1 MYELNRMRLFSVGPR
16 GARFSDVTLDM
27 SGAGAVV
34 GGQGNLFA
42 DPPRR
47 PSPYSLLM
55 LENGGGKSVL
65 LRLLFSVVLPGRRNA
80 VGGSASAMEK
90 FVLGED
96 PAHVALEWMHVQTGE
111 RMITGKTMQWRR
123 TRAADGSRL
132 AEAWW
137 AMRPNDVVSLDTLPF
152 VRDGRHVRLDGF
164 RDVLVEFDRTVPAT
178 QLTWAGDQ
186 VGDWAGHLRAL
197 GIEPDLF
204 AIQRRMNADE
214 GDAASAFKFKSS
226 KDFVEWLLR
235 TALDAEDAVT
245 TAENFD
251 SYATTVGDRQML
263 LLEQEFVTGAVATL
277 TPAAMA
283 FGALGEATAARR
295 DTEQFAIRL
304 LTAVQARVDAENA
317 AVDQLQ
323 AANSEAAATASARV
337 ADRDRARDTT
347 NEIRR
352 QTLALQVTDAEAAQA
367 AAGRARDTAADE
379 LAAWA
384 TVDLV
389 EERDNA
395 AARAAEYAHRLAE
408 AEQAARPALA
418 ARDDAA
424 ARLLAKLHAEVFSAR
439 AAQATHDKQAD
450 AHKNSGAEI
459 DGKRTAALLTA
470 ERRRSEVRVARQVL
484 AAARAAVDA
493 AVAAGLMTA
502 NSAVSETAAQSV
514 EAAGN
519 AAERLRVIGE
529 ELASA
534 EGTARTLGRE
544 ATEAT
549 AALRDAEAQCR
560 AAETV
565 LQHVLDRVEILA
577 GQEHVQRIL
586 GLDTALVPALDS
598 NAEAVADAL
607 RADIDAAEDALA
619 AVKDNQRHD
628 QRLLDALGDGGL
640 LPPRADVE
648 DAVRVLRGAGLAAH
662 AGWRYLAESVPAA
675 DRAGLVEAHP
685 ELADGVVL
693 VDPSALPAARKTLTA
708 ARLLPAA
715 AVAVGSGAGLL
726 QPAIAATGAGEQF
739 VVEPTPALFDVDAAA
754 DRRVQL
760 RPVMAERGVE
770 IASREATLA
779 ERRDVLAELTSW
791 RRTCPPGRLEELT
804 EALEKATAEVTETG
818 KGTRAATAAAAAA
831 EQRRAELA
839 GALPD
844 LRDAERSAADRAGD
858 LCRLAEKVA
867 EADDQQRRL
876 PELEE
881 AATTADA
888 EATRL
893 EEDRNREMSLVEE
906 AARAAENDRDR
917 AERHRAELGTVT
929 SSTGEVAAGVPDEP
943 LAELRNAYDAALAVY
958 RSVEVGQDLRTEVQI
973 AETAAARARA
983 AISGPMPAVIAR
995 AEQLL
1000 ASPDGA
1006 DPAGRA
1012 AAAARVERERRRQGT
1027 AYDEALALAAKLRTQ
1042 LEAAT
1047 PGEADRN
1054 TWTVLPEDRRPRD
1067 VAHGRELIITAQ
1079 ADQRGAQEELDRAG
1093 EQAADLQRQLD
1104 AATEAA
1110 RAFGEVATPLETL
1123 LDDVADDGLPAS
1135 PATPFPGAAEEAAS
1149 SATDVRRELRTTR
1162 GAEAIS
1168 RAEVGRRVDDVQL
1181 FANNTRFEA
1190 MTDTA
1195 RRSLLMLDRDQL
1207 AARAAE
1213 FATSLTQRLASLTT
1227 DLESA
1232 ARHRRLIVN
1241 RLAGLV
1247 DGALRTL
1254 RTATRLSKLPEG
1266 LGDWTGK
1273 EFLRIRFS
1281 DPDASLLA
1289 ARVGEV
1295 VDTMAAATAA
1305 RVPGTRG
1312 SAPKRDA
1319 FALLLAAVDAAVP
1332 KGFTVEVLKPDSVL
1346 RDERVSIE
1354 QMNDV
1359 FSGGQELT
1367 AAIVLYCT
1375 MAALRANERGHLRIR
1390 HSGVLF
1396 LDNPIGKA
1404 SAEYLLDL
1412 QQGVAAALGVQLV
1425 YTTGIFDDRALAA
1438 FPLWVRMRNDAD
1450 LRAGLKHIRVA
1461 EVVRRHLP
1469 DPYSH
1474 EEAAS
1479 AARPDTLGESGTV
1492 TAARVYRR
1500 PT

>member
-16 GARFSDVTLDM
+16 GARFSDVTLDL
-27 SGAGAVV
+27 SDAGAVV
-34 GGQGNLFA
+34 GQGNLFA
-42 DPPRR
+42 DLPRR

-80 VGGSASAMEK
+80 VGGSAATMEK

-96 PAHVALEWMHVQTGE
+96 PAHVALEWMHVRTGE
-111 RMITGKTMQWRR
+111 RVITGKTLQWRR

-137 AMRPNDVVSLDTLPF
+137 ALRPHDGVGLDTLPF

-164 RDVLVEFDRTVPAT
+164 RELLVEFDRTAPAT

-235 TALDAEDAVT
+235 TVLDAQDAAT

-251 SYATTVGDRQML
+251 SYATTVGDRQAL
-263 LLEQEFVTGAVATL
+263 LLEQEFVAGAVATL
-277 TPAAMA
+277 TPAAQA
-283 FGALGEATAARR
+283 FGVLGEATAARR
-295 DTEQFAIRL
+295 GTERSAIGL
-304 LTAVQARVDAENA
+304 LAAVQARADAENA
-317 AVDQLQ
+317 AVDQLR
-323 AANSEAAATASARV
+323 AEYTGAAAAASARV
-337 ADRDRARDTT
+337 ADRDRARDVT

-352 QTLALQVTDAEAAQA
+352 QTLALQVADAEAAQA
-367 AAGRARDTAADE
+367 AAGRARDTTVGE
-379 LAAWA
+379 LVAWA

-389 EERDNA
+389 EERDST
-395 AARAAEYAHRLAE
+395 AARAAEYAHQLAE
-408 AEQAARPALA
+408 AEHAARPALA
-418 ARDDAA
+418 ARDEAA
-424 ARLLAKLHAEVFSAR
+424 ARLLAKLQAEVAAAR
-439 AAQATHDKQAD
+439 AALDAHDKQAQ
-450 AHKNSGAEI
+450 AHKDRAAEI
-459 DGKRTAALLTA
+459 DGKRTTALLTA
-470 ERRRSEVRVARQVL
+470 ERRRGEVRVARQVL
-484 AAARAAVDA
+484 AAARAAMDEAVTAGLLTAETAVSEAAARAVDA
-493 AVAAGLMTA
+493 AVT
-502 NSAVSETAAQSV
+502 
-514 EAAGN
+514 
-519 AAERLRVIGE
+519 AAERLRVASE
-529 ELASA
+529 ELATA
-534 EGTARTLGRE
+534 EGAARTLGRDV
-544 ATEAT
+544 TEA
-549 AALRDAEAQCR
+549 AEALRGAEAQYR
-560 AAETV
+560 AAETI
-565 LQHVLDRVEILA
+565 LQQMLDRIGLLA
-577 GQEHVQRIL
+577 SQEQVLRIL
-586 GLDTALVPALDS
+586 GLETADVPTLDT
-598 NAEAVADAL
+598 NAEAVIDAL
-607 RADIDAAEDALA
+607 RADIDAAEDAVA
-619 AVKDNQRHD
+619 AVKDDQRDD

-640 LPPRADVE
+640 LPPRAEV
-648 DAVRVLRGAGLAAH
+648 DAAVTVLRGAGVAAH
-662 AGWRYLAESVPAA
+662 AGWRYLAESVSAA

-693 VDPSALPAARKTLTA
+693 VDAAALPAAREALTA

-715 AVAVGSGAGLL
+715 AVAVGTGAGLL
-726 QPAIAATGAGEQF
+726 QPATAATGAGEQF

-754 DRRVQL
+754 GRRAQL
-760 RPVMAERGVE
+760 RPVMADRGVE
-770 IASREATLA
+770 IASREAALA
-779 ERRDVLAELTSW
+779 AQRDVLAELTAW

-804 EALEKATAEVTETG
+804 AAVEE
-818 KGTRAATAAAAAA
+818 AATEVSKTGELARTAAAAAAAA

-839 GALPD
+839 GALPE

-858 LCRLAEKVA
+858 LGRLAVKVA
-867 EADDQQRRL
+867 DVDDQQRRL

-881 AATTADA
+881 ATATAEAD
-888 EATRL
+888 ATRL
-893 EEDRNREMSLVEE
+893 AEDRNRELELAEE

-943 LAELRNAYDAALAVY
+943 LAELRSTYEAALAVY
-958 RSVEVGQDLRTEVQI
+958 RAVEVGQDLRIDAQI
-973 AETAAARARA
+973 AEAAATRARA
-983 AISGPMPAVIAR
+983 AVSAHKPEIIAR

-1000 ASPDGA
+1000 ASPEGA

-1012 AAAARVERERRRQGT
+1012 TAAARVDRERTRHAT
-1027 AYDEALALAAKLRTQ
+1027 AHDEALALAAKLRTQ

-1054 TWTVLPEDRRPRD
+1054 VWTILPDDRRPCD
-1067 VAHGRELIITAQ
+1067 VAHGRELLITAQ
-1079 ADQRGAQEELDRAG
+1079 ADQRRAQEELDRAG
-1093 EQAADLQRQLD
+1093 EDAADLQRHLD
-1104 AATEAA
+1104 TATEAA

-1123 LDDVADDGLPAS
+1123 LEDVAEDDLPTS
-1135 PATPFPGAAEEAAS
+1135 QATPFPRAVEEAAS
-1149 SATDVRRELRTTR
+1149 RAADVRRELRTTR
-1162 GAEAIS
+1162 WAEAIS
-1168 RAEVGRRVDDVQL
+1168 RTEVGRRVDDVQR

-1190 MTDTA
+1190 MTNTA
-1195 RRSLLMLDRDQL
+1195 RRSLLTLDRDHL

-1213 FATSLTQRLASLTT
+1213 FANSLAQRLASLTT

-1232 ARHRRLIVN
+1232 ARHRRLIVD
-1241 RLAGLV
+1241 RLAALV

-1295 VDTMAAATAA
+1295 VDTMAAAIAA
-1305 RVPGTRG
+1305 RG
-1312 SAPKRDA
+1312 SAPKRDG
-1319 FALLLAAVDAAVP
+1319 FALLLAAVEAAVP
-1332 KGFTVEVLKPDSVL
+1332 KGFTAEVLKPDSVL

-1354 QMNDV
+1354 QMNEV

-1412 QQGVAAALGVQLV
+1412 QQGVATALGVQLI
-1425 YTTGIFDDRALAA
+1425 YTTGIFDDRALSA

-1469 DPYSH
+1469 DPYSP
-1474 EEAAS
+1474 EEATS
-1479 AARPDTLGESGTV
+1479 VARPDAPGAPGTV

-1500 PT
+1500 PV